1 MLKKKTPSK
10 IRPIPTTLS
19 SFKAILSKQTTAK
32 PASATVKAN
41 IFVLLNLGS
50 ARIFCA
56 SSPDNRGDKPNI
68 NDIKPE
74 DKYCAER

>member
-1 MLKKKTPSK
+1 M
-10 IRPIPTTLS
+10 
-19 SFKAILSKQTTAK
+19 LSKQTTDK
-32 PASATVKAN
+32 PTSATVKAN
-41 IFVLLNLGS
+41 IFILLNLGS

-56 SSPDNRGDKPNI
+56 SNPESIGDKPKI